1 MSKFVSS
8 SVMLRALYMHLLIT
22 KGLKF
27 YSKYQKVKILILA

>member
-8 SVMLRALYMHLLIT
+8 SVMLRALYMRLLIT

-27 YSKYQKVKILILA
+27 YTVVNIKR